1 MDSVEE
7 QLAKLQFE
15 VNKRPQIA
23 EQVETWITRGW
34 STDDNQ
40 TDLLAA
46 AAKDKAEKAAIR

>member
-23 EQVETWITRGW
+23 EQIETWITRGW

-40 TDLLAA
+40 IDLLAA
-46 AAKDKAEKAAIR
+46 AAKDKAEKAAIK